1 MAKWTKANNPHTWS
15 NMAKRR
21 TSTASMVRYVSAP
34 RAAAPII
41 IRAPRAAPAKHHRKH
56 HRKGGVGGLTQG
68 RMVEFAIGGAAFGF
82 ISKNFG
88 AQLPTLPIIGRSG
101 TIALGAYYLGKSK
114 GGIMRDI
121 AIAAAVIAGFE
132 IGTTGKISGDDM
144 SGIAPQVSGLASQV

>member
-21 TSTASMVRYVSAP
+21 SSSAGMVRYISAPRASAPIIKVSAP
-34 RAAAPII
+34 RAAPV
-41 IRAPRAAPAKHHRKH
+41 KHRKH

-82 ISKNFG
+82 VTKQFG
-88 AQLPTLPIIGRSG
+88 AQIPTLPIIGRSG

-132 IGTTGKISGDDM
+132 IGTTGKISGDVEPQI
-144 SGIAPQVSGLASQV
+144 SGIAAQV